1 MSNNQSKRQTWLK
14 IARPAVMALAF
25 LTVLTYVSYSW
36 IKREWTPNISQEG
49 IKIVAGDSLTF
60 IFEDQNSGNVEIDST
75 GKTVNELLGMEDFTL
90 KSVSNFT
97 GESND
102 FFRLQYSTRG
112 ERYAT
117 FEHISRIEDMGNVD
131 DDDVAY
137 RELGKKNG
145 YIELKFTVQVP
156 ETADPTEQKGIF
168 FHENSKLLNGEN
180 TNVEALGYNPVLAL
194 RVSVTIHD
202 YYPES
207 STVRDKTVL
216 FAADGRAGDYH
227 TAVTN
232 QISLEGG
239 KYLADGGTMYVWEN
253 NAPTDQ
259 RNNAL
264 LQTTKEQLLSF
275 SARTPA
281 TGTPLFTLRSGES
294 KQITV
299 RIWLEGEDADCNN
312 KISGQEIDLMLK
324 FCARKV
330 TAATV
335 DELS

>member
-1 MSNNQSKRQTWLK
+1 MSNNQSKRQKWLK
-14 IARPAVMALAF
+14 IARSAIMALAF
-25 LTVLTYVSYSW
+25 VTVLTYVSYSW

-60 IFEDQNSGNVEIDST
+60 IFEDENSSNVEIDST

-145 YIELKFTVQVP
+145 YIEMKFTVKVP
-156 ETADPTEQKGIF
+156 ETADPTEQKGVF
-168 FHENSKLLNGEN
+168 FHEDSVLRNGES
-180 TNVEALGYNPVLAL
+180 TNVEALGFNPALAL
-194 RVSVTIHD
+194 RVSVTVHD
-202 YYPES
+202 FFPEG
-207 STVRDKTVL
+207 TTARDKTVI

-232 QISLEGG
+232 QLAQGD
-239 KYLADGGTMYVWEN
+239 KYLADGGTMYIWEN
-253 NAPTDQ
+253 NAPTHQKNED
-259 RNNAL
+259 L
-264 LQTTKEQLLSF
+264 IQTSKEQLLSF
-275 SARTPA
+275 LARTPES
-281 TGTPLFTLRSGES
+281 GTPLFTLRGGES
-294 KQITV
+294 KEMTV
-299 RIWLEGEDADCNN
+299 RVWLEGEDENCVNA
-312 KISGQEIDLMLK
+312 ISGQEIDLMLK

-335 DELS
+335 DEFS

>member
-25 LTVLTYVSYSW
+25 VTVLTYVSYSW

-60 IFEDQNSGNVEIDST
+60 IFEDETSDNIEIDSH
-75 GKTVNELLGMEDFTL
+75 GKTVNDLLGMTDFTL

-102 FFRLQYSTRG
+102 FFRLQYSARG

-117 FEHISRIEDMGNVD
+117 FEHISRIEDRGKVD

-137 RELGKKNG
+137 RELGKING
-145 YIELKFTVQVP
+145 YIEMKFTVKVP
-156 ETADPTEQKGIF
+156 ETADPTEQKGVF
-168 FHENSKLLNGEN
+168 FHEDSVLRNGES
-180 TNVEALGYNPVLAL
+180 TNVEALGFNPVLAL
-194 RVSVTIHD
+194 RVSVTVHD
-202 YYPES
+202 FYPEG

-232 QISLEGG
+232 QLAQGE
-239 KYLADGGTMYVWEN
+239 KYLADGGTMYIWEN

-259 RNNAL
+259 RNNEL
-264 LQTTKEQLLSF
+264 LRTSQEQLLSF
-275 SARTPA
+275 AARTPES
-281 TGTPLFTLRSGES
+281 GTPLFTLHGGES
-294 KQITV
+294 KEMTV
-299 RIWLEGEDADCNN
+299 RIWLEGEDKDCVNA
-312 KISGQEIDLMLK
+312 ISGQEIDLMLK
-324 FCARKV
+324 FCARSV
-330 TAATV
+330 TAAAI